1 MVLDEVV
8 IVIFMLFYIGEEGD
22 LSLNNWTDMNTF
34 YPRIFRAKIGDIGP
48 VVLAKISKVIKFNVI
63 LVILSPLGKGLFN

>member
-8 IVIFMLFYIGEEGD
+8 IVIFMLFYIGEEG
-22 LSLNNWTDMNTF
+22 SLNNWTDLKTF